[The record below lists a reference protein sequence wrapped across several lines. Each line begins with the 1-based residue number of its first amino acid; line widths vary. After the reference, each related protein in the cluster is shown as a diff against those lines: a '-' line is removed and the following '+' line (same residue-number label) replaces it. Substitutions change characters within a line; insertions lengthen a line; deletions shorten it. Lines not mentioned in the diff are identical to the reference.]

1 MGISAFAPAF
11 SFPGVVRDTR
21 TGTPQNP
28 AIDNAHGSEGQSQ
41 PIRQPMVRHVS
52 TPSLQSPLRHH
63 QRTASVGRPPIRE
76 TLNACLTYDDEE
88 DGGQG
93 ARINQYTI
101 KQEIGRGSFGAV
113 HLVEDQTGKRYAMK
127 EFSKSRLRKRSQSHI
142 LRRPHAAQRRG
153 GLLSIPSHKQSA
165 SDIHNQEEAG
175 NPLYLIREEI
185 AILKKLD
192 HENVAQLI
200 EVLDDPEGDSL
211 YIVLEMCEKGVIMKV
226 GLDEVAEP
234 YPQEKCRLWF
244 RDMLLG
250 IEYLHSQGIV
260 HRDIKPDNLLLSK
273 DDVLKIV
280 DFGVSEMFEKKSP
293 MMTAKSAGSPAF
305 LPPELCYAGH
315 GDISGTAADIWSMGV
330 TLYCLL
336 FGQLPFNHS
345 GVIELYEAIK
355 NEQVFIPENLD
366 PTLANLLLRL
376 LEKNPNQRITMSE
389 LREHPWVTRGGE
401 DMLLSAEENT
411 SNVISSP
418 NEQEMASAITKSIR
432 NVMAVV
438 RAVKKLRRLTFRRS
452 KGPLSSSS
460 DNTHS
465 ISDPSN
471 DKLPQRSRSLNTDNR
486 KHLEQKLAVS
496 GVSKAI
502 SMESVAKALPDKPR
516 RLDSAIELED
526 TDMSEYLPEESKK
539 RDDVDCVSVKSTD
552 PIGSDMGGS
561 LVKKNGEKAQAASPF
576 NEPPLLLHIGT
587 GSDYHMPEDT
597 EFVSESP
604 TLTNENVY
612 EEAYRNDVARIH
624 REQGQTANV
633 YLTKLV
639 E

>member
-28 AIDNAHGSEGQSQ
+28 AIDNAHGSEV
-41 PIRQPMVRHVS
+41 PTE
-52 TPSLQSPLRHH
+52 TPPKNSL
-63 QRTASVGRPPIRE
+63 
-76 TLNACLTYDDEE
+76 N
-88 DGGQG
+88 GGQG